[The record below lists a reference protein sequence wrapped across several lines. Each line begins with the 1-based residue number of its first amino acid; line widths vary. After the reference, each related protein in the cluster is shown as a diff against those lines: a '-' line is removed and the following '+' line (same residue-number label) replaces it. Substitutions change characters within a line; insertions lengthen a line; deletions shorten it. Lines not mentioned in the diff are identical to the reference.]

1 LATFLKFTRFL
12 KHASD
17 EPAGIVLGH
26 IPSSNAHI
34 STFLGQGVTLQRFL
48 PVMEND
54 RSHYLLGNWIKN
66 GKGFRER
73 RRGKRESRIGKNE
86 GNGIKAENLV

>member
-1 LATFLKFTRFL
+1 VTGVQTCALPIF
-12 KHASD
+12 
-17 EPAGIVLGH
+17 
-26 IPSSNAHI
+26 
-34 STFLGQGVTLQRFL
+34 STFLGEGVTLQRFL

-73 RRGKRESRIGKNE
+73 GREKKREYNKKNE
-86 GNGIKAENLV
+86 GNGIKEEDLV